1 MKRIYVDKPFRLRT
15 PGGVRAFG
23 KGAHTID
30 EATADHWAMKAWLAE
45 GRYRID
51 FERPDNAGEP
61 VMPVAAKGEA
71 EGEAGENTA
80 PAAKKKA
87 KA

>member
-23 KGAHTID
+23 QGAHTID

-45 GRYRID
+45 GRYRIAS
-51 FERPDNAGEP
+51 ERPDNAREP
-61 VMPVAAKGEA
+61 VMPVADED
-71 EGEAGENTA
+71 EAGENTA
-80 PAAKKKA
+80 PAPATKKKA